1 MSKIEGQPSMPYL
14 NLYELFN
21 SLSDD
26 CKSHWMAMSD
36 RQKEKRVSE
45 VIIACMMSGDGL
57 LRKIIKP
64 GEVS

>member
-1 MSKIEGQPSMPYL
+1 MSKIEGQPSMADL
-14 NLYELFN
+14 DLYELFN
-21 SLSDD
+21 SLSDE

-45 VIIACMMSGDGL
+45 ALADCMMSGDGL

-64 GEVS
+64 VEVS